1 MHMQADALGHKEA
14 EVDLI
19 SSRHAA
25 DGLERERVRIVLQ
38 AARCMFVGSAT
49 VDIGTATLARD
60 HVPQVSSERLT
71 AAEKRVREVEGQL
84 DTLRSQNSEL
94 RTAFVELQAT
104 EQRLRNDAFAKN
116 SASSIEVEE
125 CVRTCE

>member
-25 DGLERERVRIVLQ
+25 DGLKRERVRIVLQ
-38 AARCMFVGSAT
+38 AARCMFAGSTA

-84 DTLRSQNSEL
+84 DTLRSQNSDL
-94 RTAFVELQAT
+94 RTAFAELQAT
-104 EQRLRNDAFAKN
+104 EQRLRKDAAKN
-116 SASSIEVEE
+116 SASAIEVEE
-125 CVRTCE
+125 CVRPCE